1 MMEEELSPIDQLRA
15 KYPFL
20 TDEDVMTFFSLVEL
34 KPVSQGEV
42 LVRAGDINHHHF
54 RVVKGVLR
62 NYVITSSGEEKTLL
76 FSAEGQNTAAY
87 ACIFQDKPAT
97 EFIDVLEAGVVGILD
112 MRKFRDI
119 ALTNMNLMQVFN
131 GGLTQNL
138 MDTIE
143 RMEDYTVLTNE
154 ERFTRFRERYP
165 DLLQR
170 IPQKYLASYFGVTP
184 VTLSRIKGRLL
195 RGKSKV

>member
-1 MMEEELSPIDQLRA
+1 MTDILPPIDQLKT

-20 TDEDVMTFFSLVEL
+20 TDEDVMAFFSLVEL
-34 KPVSQGEV
+34 RPVTQGEV
-42 LVRAGDINHHHF
+42 LVRAGDMSYNHF
-54 RVVKGVLR
+54 RVIKGVLR

-76 FSAEGQNTAAY
+76 FSSEGQNSAAY

-97 EFIDVLEAGVVGILD
+97 EYIDALEDGMVGMLD
-112 MRKFRDI
+112 MRKFKEL
-119 ALTNMNLMQVFN
+119 ALTNMNIMQVFN
-131 GGLTQNL
+131 GALTQNL
-138 MDTIE
+138 METIE
-143 RMEDYTVLTNE
+143 RMEDYTILTNE
-154 ERFTRFRERYP
+154 ERFARFRKRYP

-195 RGKSKV
+195 KKEY